1 MARAHAQRL
10 QPHFIESFFLAAF
23 ETRRDDRFS
32 RPGLRGIA
40 PSLAFFALALFSKE
54 MAATLPALIFAE
66 RWLAGRGREG
76 RLRSGW
82 RACRP
87 YLAVLGLCLVARQA
101 VLGAPGP
108 ALFSLG
114 AASYAA
120 TSAFVLARYA
130 VLLLLPVGLDAHYAY
145 APLGGLAEPLFLVSA
160 AILSL
165 AAAGGLILY
174 RRHPRAAFW
183 ALWVPVSLAP
193 VLALGRFGDVLL
205 ADRFLYIPSAGLALL
220 LPMLAVSDTV
230 PAGKR
235 WHEPFVT
242 LLNVEFVDTGFNAR
256 WEYFHCGCGDILV
269 RVEQSAP
276 DGVLSG
282 ELLLVDGQAIA
293 GRGMVALSAD
303 LEPMLQ
309 APSIM
314 MHLAFVLMERA
325 LPAGPASVSERVN
338 SSSPWNR

>member
-1 MARAHAQRL
+1 MKQR
-10 QPHFIESFFLAAF
+10 
-23 ETRRDDRFS
+23 
-32 RPGLRGIA
+32 GKKVG
-40 PSLAFFALALFSKE
+40 
-54 MAATLPALIFAE
+54 
-66 RWLAGRGREG
+66 
-76 RLRSGW
+76 
-82 RACRP
+82 
-87 YLAVLGLCLVARQA
+87 
-101 VLGAPGP
+101 
-108 ALFSLG
+108 
-114 AASYAA
+114 
-120 TSAFVLARYA
+120 
-130 VLLLLPVGLDAHYAY
+130 LLL
-145 APLGGLAEPLFLVSA
+145 
-160 AILSL
+160 
-165 AAAGGLILY
+165 
-174 RRHPRAAFW
+174 
-183 ALWVPVSLAP
+183 
-193 VLALGRFGDVLL
+193 
-205 ADRFLYIPSAGLALL
+205 LALL

-325 LPAGPASVSERVN
+325 LPAGPASVSERVSLELDESELPLEIN
-338 SSSPWNR
+338 SGLATGSFPAPWSLRGEAWASGDGQRRFELQFEFSNPALEGEVSTQRFNFTGGQDYRRDSFPLTGATPLEGWKLQWISKGETAASDPEPGLTLEQLRAQALALSNPEV